1 MSNLLEQASLVM
13 IPSGY
18 KEDIVYSVIPTSG
31 AGDLSFTRASNGTRI
46 NSAGLVEDVP
56 WNLLEY
62 SEDFTNGYWTK
73 FNATVTANSIAAPN
87 GTTTADL
94 ITSTGTNET
103 GIYTLPS
110 FDGSNTWSV
119 YAKKGTGRYLFFNTN
134 SPVMAAKFDL
144 EDGVIVGTPS
154 VGASPSIESIGNGWY
169 KCIITSST
177 ATNRF
182 TLFITNNTTTDN
194 LDSSVG
200 LTCYIWGAQVNAG
213 ALKPYFPTTDRLNV
227 PRLTYQNGG
236 GGCPS
241 LLLEK
246 QSTNVLR
253 NSEDFSQSTW
263 AKLRTSISANAII
276 SPDGTQNADKAI
288 ANTDNSD
295 HSLFDNTITSSSPAT
310 FSIYAKAGE
319 YNYIFLGYDNGLAS
333 QGAFFNLSN
342 GTISQNTSTLTAS
355 IQSVGNGW
363 YRCVVSSGTSN
374 WGTIYSIIALSE
386 NGTSFIFAGDG
397 SKGIYIWGAQAEAS
411 SYSTSYIQTTS
422 SSATRVADECY
433 KTGISSLI
441 GATEGVIFV
450 DFNNVTNP
458 EAGDYNMLATIS
470 DSANDYIYI
479 SKRNPTGIEIYG
491 GAGAST
497 YITSGVFVDGQ
508 RYKVALAYKNN
519 DFAVYINGTSIWTD
533 TSGTI
538 NFTTPNKFSLG
549 SYYSQIL
556 NFNSG
561 INQAALFKTR
571 LTNSELAQ
579 LTGNQNYTINQAYA
593 SYGVASESPNCVQP

>member
-1 MSNLLEQASLVM
+1 
-13 IPSGY
+13 
-18 KEDIVYSVIPTSG
+18 
-31 AGDLSFTRASNGTRI
+31 
-46 NSAGLVEDVP
+46 LVEDVP

-182 TLFITNNTTTDN
+182 TLFITNNTTTSD
-194 LDSSVG
+194 LTSSVG

-246 QSTNVLR
+246 QSTNLATY
-253 NSEDFSQSTW
+253 SE
-263 AKLRTSISANAII
+263 
-276 SPDGTQNADKAI
+276 
-288 ANTDNSD
+288 
-295 HSLFDNTITSSSPAT
+295 
-310 FSIYAKAGE
+310 
-319 YNYIFLGYDNGLAS
+319 
-333 QGAFFNLSN
+333 
-342 GTISQNTSTLTAS
+342 
-355 IQSVGNGW
+355 
-363 YRCVVSSGTSN
+363 
-374 WGTIYSIIALSE
+374 
-386 NGTSFIFAGDG
+386 
-397 SKGIYIWGAQAEAS
+397 S
-411 SYSTSYIQTTS
+411 SYATSYIPTTS
-422 SSATRVADECY
+422 SSATRVEDEC
-433 KTGISSLI
+433 K
-441 GATEGVIFV
+441 
-450 DFNNVTNP
+450 
-458 EAGDYNMLATIS
+458 
-470 DSANDYIYI
+470 
-479 SKRNPTGIEIYG
+479 
-491 GAGAST
+491 
-497 YITSGVFVDGQ
+497 TSG
-508 RYKVALAYKNN
+508 LS
-519 DFAVYINGTSIWTD
+519 AVLPQTAGTLFWDIEY
-533 TSGTI
+533 TSGTTSTMLMHKR
-538 NFTTPNKFSLG
+538 ND
-549 SYYSQIL
+549 Y
-556 NFNSG
+556 
-561 INQAALFKTR
+561 LFPTR
-571 LTNSELAQ
+571 RQ
-579 LTGNQNYTINQAYA
+579 
-593 SYGVASESPNCVQP
+593 